1 MPSFDLFTYFQKNLT
16 LEKSW
21 WINGKNYG
29 RTCEHWLQK
38 QDSGKKLWIGN
49 GREAELVT
57 GASTGKDGGKGTEAE
72 RREEGKKT
80 FYRYVLVF
88 SGRLA
93 VDSAKLTNRCSQVQN
108 LLPRLRRVLCVA
120 RWRGVGCGTLL
131 VPSTRLELE
140 TRI

>member
-1 MPSFDLFTYFQKNLT
+1 MPSFDLFTHFQKNLT

-29 RTCEHWLQK
+29 LTCEQWLQK

-57 GASTGKDGGKGTEAE
+57 GAATGKDGGKGTEAE

-80 FYRYVLVF
+80 FYR
-88 SGRLA
+88 
-93 VDSAKLTNRCSQVQN
+93 
-108 LLPRLRRVLCVA
+108 
-120 RWRGVGCGTLL
+120 
-131 VPSTRLELE
+131 
-140 TRI
+140 

>member
-57 GASTGKDGGKGTEAE
+57 GAATGKDGGKGTEAE

-80 FYRYVLVF
+80 FYRYVVASSHSTSKSIREIDEIVVPQF
-88 SGRLA
+88 P
-93 VDSAKLTNRCSQVQN
+93 NF
-108 LLPRLRRVLCVA
+108 LPRLR
-120 RWRGVGCGTLL
+120 
-131 VPSTRLELE
+131 
-140 TRI
+140 